1 MLPEKKIDSLG
12 ARLEQFKERD
22 QERRIDLDNLLVE
35 YRQLLNEYKVLKKA
49 YEDMV
54 TNTIS
59 KPFTVGTPTVTAAKK
74 PIDSYVLVLVDG
86 NEYIFNEE
94 LIRDKEEGGMRAA
107 RKLDDAIEKYI
118 QSISQTVPRRV
129 IVRIYADLTNLSK
142 QLARLKLTGMEKRS
156 LASFTSGFTRALS
169 LFDFI
174 DTLDE
179 EGTRIKIRDQF
190 KFASEDAACSHI
202 LFAAC
207 NDPAYQSLLV
217 SYNGARDKVT
227 LVQGG
232 KWHAEFHQF
241 NLEVTQFPT
250 VFSWSGI
257 SSVPPTNKPATP
269 TPPKPKAPLQQ
280 PILKPGLAALHK
292 ESWRRNDAVSIAESA
307 SGRLSP
313 ALTNGPQPSHG
324 SSWRRNGP
332 VSATESAFGDSS
344 PEESNDFVEPEP
356 EPARWDSPPP
366 RDQAPQSMPTGPAKK
381 KPVCRHFQ
389 KGFCRAGGKCN
400 FAHGPVSL
408 TSSVN
413 SGDGGQDSKLLLS
426 PTLHALSGS
435 SWAQAPAEPPQ
446 TPQDLQAPLGD
457 RSGISSVLP
466 EESVPGFI
474 PVNKNLQRLDP
485 YYPQP
490 SAQDWKAYNTRFHK
504 AKPCNT
510 FHLEGNCTTY
520 DCKFD
525 HSELDAQVRRVLEY
539 VVKRTPCPRKSG
551 CRRKHCIFGHLCQK
565 EDCKGPRP
573 TGQKKCWFKPDQ
585 HFSLE
590 DCRPISFVP
599 AEEEE
604 EEEEEEER
612 SVIGGGYDGGKGNV
626 GDYLGMEQVDLM
638 W

>member
-22 QERRIDLDNLLVE
+22 QERRIDLDNLLAE

-49 YEDMV
+49 YEDMI

-59 KPFTVGTPTVTAAKK
+59 KPFTLGTPTVNAAKK
-74 PIDSYVLVLVDG
+74 PLDSYVLVLVDG
-86 NEYIFNEE
+86 NDYIFNEE

-107 RKLDDAIEKYI
+107 RKLNDAIEKYI

-129 IVRIYADLTNLSK
+129 IVHIYADLTNLSK

-156 LASFTSGFTRALS
+156 LASFTAGFTRALS

-227 LVQGG
+227 LIQGS
-232 KWHAEFHQF
+232 KWHPEFHQF

-250 VFSWSGI
+250 VFSWSGV
-257 SSVPPTNKPATP
+257 SSAPPANKPATP
-269 TPPKPKAPLQQ
+269 TPPKQKAPLQQ

-292 ESWRRNDAVSIAESA
+292 ESWRRNDSVSVAESA
-307 SGRLSP
+307 SGPLSP

-356 EPARWDSPPP
+356 EPARWDSPSP
-366 RDQAPQSMPTGPAKK
+366 RDQAPQSMPTGAAKK
-381 KPVCRHFQ
+381 KNVCRHFQ

-400 FAHGPVSL
+400 FLHGPGSL
-408 TSSVN
+408 TGSVN
-413 SGDGGQDSKLLLS
+413 GGDSGQDSRPLLS
-426 PTLHALSGS
+426 PTLHALSES
-435 SWAQAPAEPPQ
+435 SWAQGPAETSQASPAPQ
-446 TPQDLQAPLGD
+446 ALLGD
-457 RSGISSVLP
+457 RSEVSSVLP
-466 EESVPGFI
+466 KEFVPGFV

-485 YYPQP
+485 HYPQP
-490 SAQDWKAYNTRFHK
+490 SAQDWKVYNTHFHK
-504 AKPCNT
+504 AKPCNA
-510 FHLEGNCTTY
+510 FHLEGSCTSY

-551 CRRKHCIFGHLCQK
+551 CRREHCIFGHLCQK

-573 TGQKKCWFKPDQ
+573 TGQRKCWFKPDQ
-585 HFSLE
+585 HYSLE
-590 DCRPISFVP
+590 DCQPVSVVP
-599 AEEEE
+599 VEN
-604 EEEEEEER
+604 EEER
-612 SVIGGGYDGGKGNV
+612 SAVGEGNV
-626 GDYLGMEQVDLM
+626 GDYIGMEQVDLM